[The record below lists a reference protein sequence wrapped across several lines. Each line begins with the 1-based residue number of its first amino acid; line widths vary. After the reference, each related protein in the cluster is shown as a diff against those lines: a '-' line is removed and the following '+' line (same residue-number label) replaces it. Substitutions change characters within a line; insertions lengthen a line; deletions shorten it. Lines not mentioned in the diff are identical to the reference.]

1 MTTFRNPHD
10 PENIII
16 TAKIQ
21 EWVKAKMNLH
31 EATSIQVSEVDCA
44 DPGCVDKET
53 RITIISKDHPT
64 KLFRIHKPIVYI
76 RQADIE
82 LLVKNN

>member
-1 MTTFRNPHD
+1 MTTFKNPHD

-16 TAKIQ
+16 TAKIH

-31 EATSIQVSEVDCA
+31 EATSIQVLEVDCA

-53 RITIISKDHPT
+53 RIVIISKEHST
-64 KLFRIHKPIVYI
+64 KQFRIHKPLVYI
-76 RQADIE
+76 RQADIDY
-82 LLVKNN
+82 LVKSM